1 MKKVLLTV
9 AAIFAF
15 GFANAQ
21 DVKFGVKAGLNFANL
36 TGDAEDNSMRV
47 SFHVGGL
54 AEIKLSNKFAIQPEL
69 LFSSQGAKF
78 DTNTSEKLV
87 YDLSYI
93 NVPVLAKF
101 YATPQFYLEAGPQIG
116 FIVSAK
122 AKYDG
127 DSEDIKNSFNST
139 DFGLNIGGGYNFT
152 DNIYAGLRYTAG
164 LSNIA
169 DVPDESNFETGNS
182 VIALSVGYRF

>member
-1 MKKVLLTV
+1 MKKVLLTA

-21 DVKFGVKAGLNFANL
+21 SVKFGVKGGLNFANL

-54 AEIKLSNKFAIQPEL
+54 AEIKLTNKFAIQPEL

-93 NVPVLAKF
+93 NIPVMAKF
-101 YATPQFYLEAGPQIG
+101 YATPQFYLEAGPQIS

-127 DSEDIKNSFNST
+127 DSEDIKDEFNST
-139 DFGLNIGGGYNFT
+139 DFGLGLGAGYNFT
-152 DNIYAGLRYTAG
+152 DNLYAGLRYNAG

-169 DVPDESNFETGNS
+169 DVPDSSNFETGNS
-182 VIALSVGYRF
+182 VIALSVGYKF